1 MFSPLL
7 VALLVEGGG
16 ILPPS
21 PNRVAGLLVT
31 LAGGGKNGRFDL
43 GILQGGMTFHV
54 VGGVGQETVDRFRRG
69 GRVARGRK
77 QLVSFTPIKIGGR
90 CGDTACIIPDVYPL
104 DAVGHEIGREPVGV
118 GPQRGVER
126 LAVKLAIISA
136 DLADVVG
143 LDVLLDL
150 CPCLQERNGFPCPP
164 LAAHAFE
171 ILGQLASVIR
181 GAHELDVGEG
191 VNDGKAARSDHVRG
205 LSIYNGIAE
214 IVDS

>member
-1 MFSPLL
+1 M
-7 VALLVEGGG
+7 
-16 ILPPS
+16 
-21 PNRVAGLLVT
+21 T

-90 CGDTACIIPDVYPL
+90 CGDATSIIPNVYPL

-118 GPQRGVER
+118 GPQGGVER
-126 LAVKLAIISA
+126 LAVKLAVISA

-191 VNDGKAARSDHVRG
+191 VNDGKAARSDHVHG
-205 LSIYNGIAE
+205 LGVHDGVTE
-214 IVDS
+214 IVDP